1 MCKAKEKSA
10 VGTAFPATDKE
21 NHTTESITDNS
32 ENINSILEKLT
43 ELLQMTRAGKNIE
56 SIEQA
61 AEYAIIRYKD
71 WHEVDVHIGGDSGI
85 AAIYDIVRKLM

>member
-1 MCKAKEKSA
+1 MNERKEKSA
-10 VGTAFPATDKE
+10 VGTAIP
-21 NHTTESITDNS
+21 TTEMEKSPTDSISDNS